1 MIRIILKILKY
12 SFLTVVSLLVAMI
25 LYGVYLYHSADRSVP
40 DIRIPEPV
48 PQVIVAD
55 GYSQY
60 DSSVLRLNRP
70 GLWELHLKGDAAER
84 GMAFGQLC
92 KDLMYEQ
99 EKAFVTQ
106 IRRLVPSDNYLTFLK
121 YITIIYNR
129 NIAKNIPEE
138 YRDEIYASSFA
149 CSHEYDFIGNAYDR
163 QLNYHAAHDLGHA
176 MQEYMLVGCS
186 SFGVWGGASQDSSL
200 IIGRNFDFY
209 VGEDFAKNK
218 IVTFFYPDKGYKFA
232 SIGWAGMVGVLSGMN
247 ETGLTVTMNAAKSAP
262 PTSSKT
268 PISIIARKILQYSS
282 NIQEA
287 YQIARSMDAFV
298 SESLLIGSANDGIAA
313 IIEKSPENTILY
325 KVNGE
330 VLIST
335 NHFQSKEFLNNKD
348 NDDAVK
354 SIEGSHSLYRFNR
367 LSELIREKGKIT
379 PLKAAEILRDP
390 YGSGGRSIGLTNEKS
405 INQFIAHHSV
415 IFEPKKRMMW
425 VSTDPW
431 QLGEMV
437 AYNLDSVFKKRNFN
451 SSSDIVSLKIPRDS
465 IMLNGVYK
473 NVVKFKLL
481 AGVIADAVKNKKRVP
496 EYKLRE
502 LVECNPD
509 YYYSYELIGNYYLS
523 SGDKGTAIEMYQESL
538 KRELPSNGVKKD
550 IYGKIN
556 KLKKR

>member
-70 GLWELHLKGDAAER
+70 GLWELHLKGDATER

-282 NIQEA
+282 NIEEA

-465 IMLNGVYK
+465 IMLGGVYK
-473 NVVKFKLL
+473 NVVKFKML
-481 AGVIADAVKNKKRVP
+481 ASVIADAVKNKKRVP

-538 KRELPSNGVKKD
+538 KRELPSNGVKKE